1 MPEVEYKAGEK
12 EVFLVRQTRFGTWR
26 AMFVNIV
33 VSGDC
38 EELLWQWQ
46 CLSGLE
52 GWLGLEL
59 VSRIPTQTESN
70 QPAKLNMGSI
80 CVRVSFD
87 HLIILT

>member
-70 QPAKLNMGSI
+70 PPAKLNLGSI

>member
-1 MPEVEYKAGEK
+1 
-12 EVFLVRQTRFGTWR
+12 VRQTRFGTWQEGGVAL

-70 QPAKLNMGSI
+70 PPAKLNMGSI
-80 CVRVSFD
+80 CVRISFD